1 MDSMLDEGMVVGG
14 ALASIDGGHCGSV
27 ASEGLVVEHAS
38 ISFVVF
44 ASTAVLEAFA
54 SALFQ
59 AELLAFL
66 KAYALPLKNLPWVLG
81 HCIPSFGAL
90 HSHKWVVEV
99 VRVIKLGHALL
110 P

>member
-14 ALASIDGGHCGSV
+14 ALASIDGGHWGSV

-38 ISFVVF
+38 LPIVVF

-54 SALFQ
+54 SARFQ

-66 KAYALPLKNLPWVLG
+66 KASALPLKNLPWVLG
-81 HCIPSFGAL
+81 HCIRSWHGAC
-90 HSHKWVVEV
+90 
-99 VRVIKLGHALL
+99 GA
-110 P
+110 

>member
-14 ALASIDGGHCGSV
+14 ALASIDGGHWGSV

-38 ISFVVF
+38 LPIVVF

-54 SALFQ
+54 SARFQ

-66 KAYALPLKNLPWVLG
+66 KASALPLKNFPWVLG
-81 HCIPSFGAL
+81 HCILSWHGAC
-90 HSHKWVVEV
+90 
-99 VRVIKLGHALL
+99 GA
-110 P
+110 

>member
-14 ALASIDGGHCGSV
+14 ATTSIVGGHCGSV

-38 ISFVVF
+38 FPFVVF
-44 ASTAVLEAFA
+44 ASPAVLEAFA

-66 KAYALPLKNLPWVLG
+66 KASVHPLKNCPWVLG
-81 HCIPSFGAL
+81 H
-90 HSHKWVVEV
+90 
-99 VRVIKLGHALL
+99 
-110 P
+110 

>member
-14 ALASIDGGHCGSV
+14 ALASIVCGHCVSV

-38 ISFVVF
+38 FPT

-66 KAYALPLKNLPWVLG
+66 KACVHAVKNCPWVLG
-81 HCIPSFGAL
+81 H
-90 HSHKWVVEV
+90 
-99 VRVIKLGHALL
+99 
-110 P
+110 

>member
-14 ALASIDGGHCGSV
+14 AISSMDGGRCGSV
-27 ASEGLVVEHAS
+27 ASEGLVVEHA
-38 ISFVVF
+38 ISPMVVF

-66 KAYALPLKNLPWVLG
+66 KGSALPLKNCPWVLG
-81 HCIPSFGAL
+81 H
-90 HSHKWVVEV
+90 
-99 VRVIKLGHALL
+99 
-110 P
+110 

>member
-14 ALASIDGGHCGSV
+14 ALASIDGGHWGSV

-38 ISFVVF
+38 IVF
-44 ASTAVLEAFA
+44 AVLEAFA

-66 KAYALPLKNLPWVLG
+66 KASALPLKNLPWVLG
-81 HCIPSFGAL
+81 HCIRSWHGAC
-90 HSHKWVVEV
+90 
-99 VRVIKLGHALL
+99 GA
-110 P
+110 

>member
-14 ALASIDGGHCGSV
+14 AISSMDGGHCGSV
-27 ASEGLVVEHAS
+27 ASEGLVVEQAS
-38 ISFVVF
+38 FPTVAF

-66 KAYALPLKNLPWVLG
+66 KGSALPPENSPWVLG
-81 HCIPSFGAL
+81 H
-90 HSHKWVVEV
+90 
-99 VRVIKLGHALL
+99 
-110 P
+110 